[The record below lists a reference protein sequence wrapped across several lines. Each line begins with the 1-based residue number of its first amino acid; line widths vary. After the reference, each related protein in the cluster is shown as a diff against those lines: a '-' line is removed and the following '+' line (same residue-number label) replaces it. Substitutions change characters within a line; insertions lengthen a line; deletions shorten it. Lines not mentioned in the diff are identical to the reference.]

1 MKHTI
6 ILASLMFIATGAL
19 AQVTD
24 NNSVSTPPE
33 IVVSKI
39 PKPASQP
46 KSYQKVAALTIAFE
60 FDKGKV
66 KDARLLKS
74 KRISSAAPK
83 VFVRQGGD
91 WEVVLSGA
99 KEHRFYVNNP
109 DYSEA
114 EAHRSSNNR
123 YQWVAETGRIE
134 WPLIIPLYKNG
145 KSIEVNKVI
154 IRDRQSGE
162 RIFESRI

>member
-1 MKHTI
+1 MKNI
-6 ILASLMFIATGAL
+6 IVLASLIFIATGVL
-19 AQVTD
+19 AQVTH
-24 NNSVSTPPE
+24 NNGVSTPPE
-33 IVVSKI
+33 IVVNTT
-39 PKPASQP
+39 PKPAAP
-46 KSYQKVAALTIAFE
+46 AKSYQKVAALTIAFE

-66 KDARLLKS
+66 QDARLLKS

-91 WEVVLSGA
+91 WEVVLTGA

-109 DYSEA
+109 GYSEA
-114 EAHRSSNNR
+114 EPHRSSNNR

-134 WPLIIPLYKNG
+134 WPLIIPLYKDG
-145 KSIEVNKVI
+145 KAIDVNRVI

-162 RIFESRI
+162 RIFEARI